1 MPMPNHGVFRNCSQP
16 TSLSSIRNSVEAS
29 TSPSP
34 VNHDTMPMNLFAA
47 PSNNAVFDNANKM
60 ATNST
65 KNPKN
70 FKNGARLFFWDLI
83 YFRKYRNKTPKP
95 TMTRLFLL
103 SDLKTKTTAIK
114 TNTNINH
121 EAFLKKKKKKLITTT
136 VAASIDRV
144 LILLNV
150 LPNRPSSSPATA
162 TLATP

>member
-1 MPMPNHGVFRNCSQP
+1 MPTPSHGVLRNCSQP
-16 TSLSSIRNSVEAS
+16 TFLSSIRNSVEAS

-34 VNHDTMPMNLFAA
+34 VNHEIMPMNLFAA

-60 ATNST
+60 ATNNT

-103 SDLKTKTTAIK
+103 SDLKINIKAIK
-114 TNTNINH
+114 TNTIDH

-150 LPNRPSSSPATA
+150 LPNRPSSSPVTA
-162 TLATP
+162 TLVTP